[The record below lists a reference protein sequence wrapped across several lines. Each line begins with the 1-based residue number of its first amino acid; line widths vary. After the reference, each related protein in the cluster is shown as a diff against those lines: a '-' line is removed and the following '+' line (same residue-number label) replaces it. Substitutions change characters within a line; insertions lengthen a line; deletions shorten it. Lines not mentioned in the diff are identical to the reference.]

1 MAAPQN
7 IIGIVYDYDQTLS
20 PTYMQDEVLFP
31 KFGINPKEFWKRC
44 RQLVDD
50 QGYENELAYLK
61 AMLDCL
67 AMDAPSNAELRE
79 LGQGLQFFPGLPEMF
94 AELEAVLSDEHR
106 AMGVKIE
113 HYIVSSGIKALI
125 EGTRL
130 RPHIKEIFGCEFAEN
145 SEGRISFPRR
155 VISHTAKTQYLFR
168 INKGMLDPSEDV
180 NDHMPDH
187 LRPIPFPNMIYL
199 GDGPTD
205 VPCFTVMKRFGG
217 HSIAVYNPEDET
229 RTSFRKAYQ
238 LSGVAGRIK
247 HIAPA
252 DYRAG
257 SHLRLLLEET
267 ILEIASRIVEA
278 RRREILESTIAAPTH

>member
-125 EGTRL
+125 EGSRL
-130 RPHIKEIFGCEFAEN
+130 RPHIKEIFGCEFAE
-145 SEGRISFPRR
+145 
-155 VISHTAKTQYLFR
+155 
-168 INKGMLDPSEDV
+168 
-180 NDHMPDH
+180 
-187 LRPIPFPNMIYL
+187 
-199 GDGPTD
+199 
-205 VPCFTVMKRFGG
+205 
-217 HSIAVYNPEDET
+217 
-229 RTSFRKAYQ
+229 
-238 LSGVAGRIK
+238 
-247 HIAPA
+247 
-252 DYRAG
+252 
-257 SHLRLLLEET
+257 
-267 ILEIASRIVEA
+267 
-278 RRREILESTIAAPTH
+278 